1 MEFKVYDLLKNL
13 GWYVVDF
20 IYNLLDGLLEIIQKL
35 NAFDIINTL
44 SDNGTFRVFYSGV
57 IAISI
62 TLFALFII
70 WKIINKIIDI
80 DDETTFKTIIN
91 ESIKCGFMIILSTFL
106 FIQVS
111 TFSIKLSN
119 YTANIFESNAGV
131 TMSSSILTMFVDY
144 TDDYKNSSVFDED
157 REIGELI
164 TSKEFSN
171 DKIYLEKFVDEKKE
185 YKYDIDWIL
194 SIIVGG
200 FFLYSLFFA
209 GIMLGKRQLEF
220 LFLFSIAPIVYA
232 TSICNKQRRSA
243 VIEQLVS
250 LTLQSAVIMII
261 CGLSIL
267 VMQQVNETTFFVNS
281 FHNLIVKTLLYL
293 GCATFI
299 LTGSTV
305 INRFIGQNVSSAN
318 GREQLMSLMGYGKLA
333 TAGATLGGAAAL
345 GAGLVTAGLGM
356 KLGKAMGAKALT
368 DVGTTLGTFG
378 GNTTNP
384 TKTQRFINNMGARLY
399 TMGQKGFQNKG
410 NKANR
415 FSPSN
420 AFINAGTSS
429 IGNAVK
435 SVIPR
440 ASYNPSFYR
449 RRNKL

>member
-200 FFLYSLFFA
+200 FFLYSLFFV

-267 VMQQVNETTFFVNS
+267 VMQQVNETTFFANS

>member
-1 MEFKVYDLLKNL
+1 
-13 GWYVVDF
+13 
-20 IYNLLDGLLEIIQKL
+20 
-35 NAFDIINTL
+35 
-44 SDNGTFRVFYSGV
+44 
-57 IAISI
+57 
-62 TLFALFII
+62 
-70 WKIINKIIDI
+70 
-80 DDETTFKTIIN
+80 
-91 ESIKCGFMIILSTFL
+91 
-106 FIQVS
+106 
-111 TFSIKLSN
+111 
-119 YTANIFESNAGV
+119 
-131 TMSSSILTMFVDY
+131 
-144 TDDYKNSSVFDED
+144 
-157 REIGELI
+157 
-164 TSKEFSN
+164 
-171 DKIYLEKFVDEKKE
+171 
-185 YKYDIDWIL
+185 
-194 SIIVGG
+194 
-200 FFLYSLFFA
+200 
-209 GIMLGKRQLEF
+209 
-220 LFLFSIAPIVYA
+220 
-232 TSICNKQRRSA
+232 
-243 VIEQLVS
+243 
-250 LTLQSAVIMII
+250 MII

-267 VMQQVNETTFFVNS
+267 VMQQVNETTFFANS

>member
-80 DDETTFKTIIN
+80 EDETTFKTIIN

-131 TMSSSILTMFVDY
+131 TMSSSILTMFVDH

-200 FFLYSLFFA
+200 FFLYSLFFV

-261 CGLSIL
+261 CGVSIL
-267 VMQQVNETTFFVNS
+267 VMQQVNETTFFANS